1 MNAIPIGENGA
12 VSDARQPSTGS
23 TEVEIRRAPRLGTFL
38 FIGGAVGAIVTLVLT
53 SLFPAD
59 PAVGFAASFGYF
71 ALYGVPAGVLLGAV
85 VGLVLDAISL
95 RRRRTVTV
103 ERDVV
108 SDPADPAAG

>member
-1 MNAIPIGENGA
+1 M
-12 VSDARQPSTGS
+12 SDAQPDPAPTR
-23 TEVEIRRAPRLGTFL
+23 VAIRRAPRLGTFL
-38 FIGGAVGAIVTLVLT
+38 FLGGAVGAIGTLVLT

-71 ALYGVPAGVLLGAV
+71 ALFGVPAGVLLGAV

-95 RRRRTVTV
+95 RRSRTVAV

-108 SDPADPAAG
+108 SGAPTS